1 MEWQWFSGD
10 NSHQTATRT
19 ATKQPL
25 NAPVAVQVRE
35 KSAESSGG
43 CFGGCWFPTFL
54 RLAAEHCNVDLV
66 SMMFRINALRD
77 ALRRIAKLC
86 KTSKTGLKI
95 RRGQPRG
102 GSPPP
107 PGTKIHGPRFR
118 DPLDST

>member
-1 MEWQWFSGD
+1 MEWQWFSGN
-10 NSHQTATRT
+10 NSHQT

-35 KSAESSGG
+35 KSAESFGG

-66 SMMFRINALRD
+66 SIMFRINALRD

-86 KTSKTGLKI
+86 KISKTGLKI

-102 GSPPP
+102 GSTPLPA
-107 PGTKIHGPRFR
+107 PR
-118 DPLDST
+118 